1 MNQPGEDLGLEADL
15 LGFLLGAGILQQFD
29 GHVPPEQLV
38 GRPVDGAHAALAELL
53 VQGESLVERRAYAD
67 HLITPVNGLWSLVI
81 CGSNTSCAGK
91 CTTTKTEGAAETS
104 LDTSDLVPDSQSR
117 GSFLAESFL

>member
-1 MNQPGEDLGLEADL
+1 MSWTSLARIWASRRIL

-53 VQGESLVERRAYAD
+53 VQGESLVERRADAD
-67 HLITPVNGLWSLVI
+67 HPISPSRAEKAARAEISVKNY
-81 CGSNTSCAGK
+81 
-91 CTTTKTEGAAETS
+91 GA
-104 LDTSDLVPDSQSR
+104 LH
-117 GSFLAESFL
+117 